1 MQMKAAAITF
11 KSKPAHIIVSKEDAA
26 SFMQAQSQ
34 VADYLQTRHYR
45 SFLLS
50 EFYRK

>member
-1 MQMKAAAITF
+1 MKSAAVSF

-26 SFMQAQSQ
+26 PFMQAQLQ

-45 SFLLS
+45 PFLLS